1 MDGLTVLLIEK
12 RVAFKTARVE
22 TQLGFYAFAFHDS
35 DVSVDRNFRK
45 NFYAAAGLR
54 PANLETIHFRPRAD
68 AQDFARI
75 V

>member
-1 MDGLTVLLIEK
+1 MRRGNINNTASSVGDGYAGTDDKLIEE

-45 NFYAAAGLR
+45 TAPPQRGFNG
-54 PANLETIHFRPRAD
+54 
-68 AQDFARI
+68 
-75 V
+75 